1 MAAHNTPAT
10 DLPLGRNVYVLNR
23 DELIRRGL
31 RHLLESHGFTVVGET
46 GSADEAA
53 RRIVA
58 LRPDLV
64 ILDDELSDG
73 TGAGVCRTVAEAGRS
88 IRCLLLTGQPEETVL
103 IDSILAGAW
112 GCLSLDDDNT
122 EQLRLIRRALD
133 GHTAYSRRFQP
144 GQPTGGPRGGPGVS
158 AALLNCTGEGGILP
172 PTDEVRAAGAGRLA
186 DALAATRAL

>member
-1 MAAHNTPAT
+1 MAAHNTRPT
-10 DLPLGRNVYVLNR
+10 DLPIGRNVYVLNR
-23 DELIRRGL
+23 DELLRRGL
-31 RHLLESHGFTVVGET
+31 RHLLESNGFTVVGET

-53 RRIVA
+53 GRIA
-58 LRPDLV
+58 GLRPDLV

-73 TGAGVCRTVAEAGRS
+73 TGAGVCRTVAEADRS
-88 IRCLLLTGQPEETVL
+88 IRCLLLTGQPGEAVL

-133 GHTAYSRRFQP
+133 GNTAYSRRFQP
-144 GQPTGGPRGGPGVS
+144 GQPISGARGGPGVS
-158 AALLNCTGEGGILP
+158 AALLNCTGEAGTLP
-172 PTDEVRAAGAGRLA
+172 PTDEMRAAGAGRLA